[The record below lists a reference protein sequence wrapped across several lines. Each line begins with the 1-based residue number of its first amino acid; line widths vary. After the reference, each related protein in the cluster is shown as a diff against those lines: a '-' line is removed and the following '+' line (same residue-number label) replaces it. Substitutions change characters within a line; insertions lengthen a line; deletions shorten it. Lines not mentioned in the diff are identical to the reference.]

1 MKRINEQ
8 KDFTAYVSVGGDLY
22 IENSD
27 GDVRLICS
35 PNGSDEHEVYLDA
48 ILATDNDG
56 LRSEWDKAAA
66 E

>member
-8 KDFTAYVSVGGDLY
+8 KDFTAYTSVGGDLY

-35 PNGSDEHEVYLDA
+35 PNGSPEHDRFIEA
-48 ILATDNDG
+48 IMATDNDG
-56 LRSEWDKAAA
+56 LQSEWDKAAA